1 MKPRGT
7 KVSRSWVNHFK
18 LQKSKQEI
26 FDNGESHSI
35 SKNRPR
41 KENSKTLW
49 SSCKPYLTNKHPKG
63 DSDILLIENNN
74 ILLGNCIVANIF
86 NNYFQSFAKDLDLF
100 EGPYD
105 QNSQEN
111 TLTRVSFLIKL

>member
-1 MKPRGT
+1 M
-7 KVSRSWVNHFK
+7 NHFK

-26 FDNGESHSI
+26 FDSGESHSI

-49 SSCKPYLTNKHPKG
+49 SSCKPYFTNKHPKG
-63 DSDILLIENNN
+63 DSDILIENNN

-86 NNYFQSFAKDLDLF
+86 NNYFQSIAKDLDLF

-105 QNSQEN
+105 QNPQEN
-111 TLTRVSFLIKL
+111 TLARVSFLIKL

>member
-1 MKPRGT
+1 M
-7 KVSRSWVNHFK
+7 NHFK
-18 LQKSKQEI
+18 LQKSNQEI

-86 NNYFQSFAKDLDLF
+86 NNYFQSIAKDLDLF

-105 QNSQEN
+105 QNPQEN
-111 TLTRVSFLIKL
+111 TLARVSFLIKL